1 MLSKFCKILKPLK
14 DEIIKIL
21 KGSMVKKIVLFLC
34 TALFL
39 CGCSRSGPQD
49 VPEPEQNKAPSYHYT
64 GYYYA

>member
-1 MLSKFCKILKPLK
+1 LEPLK

-21 KGSMVKKIVLFLC
+21 KGAMVQNIVLFLFA
-34 TALFL
+34 ALFL

-49 VPEPEQNKAPSYHYT
+49 VPEPEQNKVPGYHYT